1 MHTPD
6 TYYLFLCDLRDSTRL
21 EAAKAGEATAIVDAT
36 LETLN
41 TQFAGALAVPLQ
53 LSYGDEITGLFT
65 VSAPILDVVSTLR
78 HALRT
83 VTALRFVVC
92 HGRIGSLSDDMR
104 KVGGPAFKQAIEA
117 ITGLK
122 SSGAFCRWLL
132 DDRLLSDTIE
142 ALTESANAFL
152 ETATDYQYQVYTLL
166 AQGRSQRVIAKDLDK
181 FPQSVSDAVKRARLE
196 LVIRMDQLIRRH
208 LMAMDQQEPIGN
220 H

>member
-21 EAAKAGEATAIVDAT
+21 EAAKAGEAIAIVDAT

-41 TQFAGALAVPLQ
+41 TQFAGSLAVPLQ
-53 LSYGDEITGLFT
+53 LSYGDEIAGLFT
-65 VSAPILDVVSTLR
+65 VSAPIHDVVSTLR
-78 HALRT
+78 HALRP
-83 VTALRFVVC
+83 VTAFRFVVC

-104 KVGGPAFKQAIEA
+104 KVGGPAFKQASEA

-166 AQGRSQRVIAKDLDK
+166 AQGLSQRVIAKDLDK

-208 LMAMDQQEPIGN
+208 LMAMDQ
-220 H
+220 